1 MSNRIARVQ
10 VTSTPGKGRHVILET
25 ANTSVNTGPP
35 VIAGVTALQ
44 VLGAFSGAV
53 QVDCPAQASGAC
65 QDLSFVQA
73 ITPGI
78 PNNFT
83 LTPNSSG
90 LIQAS
95 AFLIALP
102 DDSNI
107 VLSCPALSLTFGTGP
122 PQQAG
127 SGTWTLVPSVNYQ
140 GPVVN
145 GSIRAYSATATSDN
159 TLTLVVEALLLG
171 ISATT

>member
-35 VIAGVTALQ
+35 VITGVTQLQ
-44 VLGAFSGAV
+44 VLGAFSGAI

-65 QDLSFVQA
+65 QDLTFV
-73 ITPGI
+73 TPLAPGV

-102 DDSNI
+102 DDPNI

-122 PQQAG
+122 PAEAG
-127 SGTWTLVPSVNYQ
+127 SGTWSLVPGVNYQ

-145 GSIRAYSATATSDN
+145 GSIRAYSAAATKDS
-159 TLTLVVEALLLG
+159 TLTVVVEALLLG
-171 ISATT
+171 